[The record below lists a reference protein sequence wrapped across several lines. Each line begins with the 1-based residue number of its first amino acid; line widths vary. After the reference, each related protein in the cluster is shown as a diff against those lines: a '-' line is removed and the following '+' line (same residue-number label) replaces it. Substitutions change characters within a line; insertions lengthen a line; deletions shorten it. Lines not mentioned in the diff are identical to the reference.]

1 MPRDGAIIFRD
12 LIWQARGAQRRVR
25 QVRPARAVS
34 ARGGGHPSIS
44 AKRAAAA
51 PRDTDFVNCTAIL
64 NPFTYSSVR
73 SVAMLQNPWC

>member
-12 LIWQARGAQRRVR
+12 LVGKLEVLN
-25 QVRPARAVS
+25 VECDKCRPARAVS

-51 PRDTDFVNCTAIL
+51 PRDTDFVNCTAI
-64 NPFTYSSVR
+64 TYSSVR